1 MDANFGG
8 SNGRIRKGVATAV
21 VTANDDPEKRG
32 RVKLQ
37 YPWARE
43 LGDSGWVRV
52 ATIGAGKGYGFY
64 FVPEVGDEVLISFA
78 GGDVE
83 RPFVIGTL
91 WNGKDKPVGGSKPE
105 EKWIRSKGKNVVI
118 ISDEQANGRISITTA
133 KGHTVSINDKDGS
146 EKIVVADKG
155 GKNGLEVDITNK
167 ELKVNAEM
175 KLSLSATS
183 IEVTADADLSLTSNG
198 TLSIQGTMVT
208 IN

>member
-1 MDANFGG
+1 MIGLEGTTATE
-8 SNGRIRKGVATAV
+8 RKVVASAV
-21 VTANDDPEKRG
+21 VTANDDKEKRG
-32 RVKLQ
+32 RVKLK
-37 YPWARE
+37 YPWAEE

-52 ATIGAGKGYGFY
+52 ATIGAGPGYGFY
-64 FVPEVGDEVLISFA
+64 FVPEVGDEVLVAFMD
-78 GGDVE
+78 GDIE
-83 RPFVIGTL
+83 RPVIIGSL
-91 WNGKDKPVGGSKPE
+91 WNGKDKPPGGSKPE
-105 EKWIRSKGKNVVI
+105 EKWIRTKGENVVV
-118 ISDEQANGRISITTA
+118 ISDEQANGRVSITTA
-133 KGHTVSINDKDGS
+133 KGHTVSINDEDGS

-155 GKNGLEVDITNK
+155 GKNGIEVDITNK